1 MKRFLT
7 LAVVGLSLA
16 AFGCAGTQAKEDKP
30 VTADTMVKCPKC
42 GAEFKLGDNQLWQ
55 RR

>member
-1 MKRFLT
+1 MKRFLA
-7 LAVVGLSLA
+7 LVVVGLSLA
-16 AFGCAGTQAKEDKP
+16 AFGCAGTQAKGDKA
-30 VTADTMVKCPKC
+30 VTEDTMVKCPKC